1 MSRLQEL
8 RLHGFKSFAEP
19 TRFNFEP
26 GVTAVIGPNGSGK
39 SNLADAIR
47 WVLGEQSNR
56 SLRTRRADDVIFAGS
71 EARRPIGMAEVAL
84 TLDNH
89 DGWLPIE
96 FELVTI
102 TRRAYRSGDPE
113 YLINGSRAR
122 LRDVI
127 ELLAAGRLGANELV
141 VVGQGTVDA
150 ALSLRPDERRQ
161 LFEEAAGVKSLQVRR
176 NEALSRLGRARE
188 NLTRVSD
195 LVRELRPQVRRLA
208 LQAEHQEAHD
218 RLGGRARALVLEHH
232 ARRGQVLQSSL
243 GEARRRAAAV
253 TADIEAER
261 AAQAT
266 GRQAVEQA
274 EERYWAGERASAQAA
289 SDWEAAR
296 EAVIRAEGRHDSL
309 VERDLDLTAE
319 ADRATRELAE
329 LTVEEPIPGEPSSA
343 AQADPLR
350 DSASAAQQVWH
361 EAAERARKADGELL
375 AAEEALAAVRGR
387 EADRL
392 AETGHAAERAAATAA
407 RRERLAQE
415 QIAADNAHTAAIA
428 TVAELAEVRRV
439 AAVELGQA
447 EARMTLAAQQREAA
461 AAEATRAGVALAE
474 LDERAAR
481 IKSDLAELEAAGD
494 DATND
499 LVERL
504 RADGWTTL
512 RDGLRP
518 VPSGV
523 ALAVAAV
530 LGDVERAFLWRPGA
544 DAALSDTTGD
554 AHLVRPANGTPPG
567 REAALGA
574 VGATQTLAE
583 VLGERVAPDVLHRT
597 VVAPGIEALLEG
609 WPRLPDG
616 WAAVTLSGDLADA
629 RGVVTVRGRAGEPRA
644 RPSRAARRIELV
656 SQMARLEVD
665 LGAAR
670 ERQATA
676 DAALQLASAAAD
688 AALAAVE
695 AARIGRRRADEE
707 AATADGRLARV
718 TEERGTLVAELAALP
733 AAPAIPALPSD
744 LERELAGLEATS
756 LEARARRDT
765 ATAERDAA
773 RDAWHRAVLAADAQD
788 AETVDRRTTDARH
801 AERRDQLE
809 QRIARLTIER
819 EGLATGLA
827 EATSTLTAAR
837 AAEESA
843 SDARSRAEESRAL
856 ERQTLLDAERQLG
869 GGSGRLAELEGAR
882 QQVVAEVSRLDE
894 ALAGLDRERELSLE
908 GLPEPASPDVPA
920 REEEPTPDRLADD
933 DLAEEMRTTRRT
945 LQQIGSVNPFAIRE
959 HHELSARLEE
969 LSSQE
974 TDLRGAAESTEALIA
989 RLDLEIGQQFQAAF
1003 AAIGQKFDEYCQL
1016 LFAGGSA
1023 TLELTADAESEA
1035 PGGIAIAVRPPGKRL
1050 QRLAMLSGGERALAG
1065 VALLFAM
1072 LSVNPVPFCILDEV
1086 DAALDEANITRF
1098 ADALRRLAQTIDFV
1112 VITHNRAT
1120 IETADTIYG
1129 VTMTDAAVSRVLS
1142 LRLADLPVEVSA

>member
-19 TRFNFEP
+19 TRFTFEP

-39 SNLADAIR
+39 SNMADAIR

-96 FELVTI
+96 FESVTI

-122 LRDVI
+122 LRDVV

-274 EERYWAGERASAQAA
+274 EERYWAGERESAQAA

-309 VERDLDLTAE
+309 VERDLDLAAE
-319 ADRATRELAE
+319 ADRAARELTE
-329 LTVEEPIPGEPSSA
+329 LTAEEPITGEPSSA
-343 AQADPLR
+343 APAEPLR
-350 DSASAAQQVWH
+350 DGASAGQERWH
-361 EAAERARKADGELL
+361 EAAERAREADGELL
-375 AAEEALAAVRGR
+375 AAEEALAAVRRR

-407 RRERLAQE
+407 RRERLEQE
-415 QIAADNAHTAAIA
+415 LMAAETAHTAALA
-428 TVAELAEVRRV
+428 TVAELAEARRV
-439 AAVELGQA
+439 AAEELEQA
-447 EARMTLAAQQREAA
+447 EARMALAAERREAA
-461 AAEATRAGVALAE
+461 AGEATRAGVALAE

-481 IKSDLAELEAAGD
+481 IESDLAELEAAGD

-504 RADGWTTL
+504 RSDGWTTL
-512 RDGLRP
+512 RNGLRP

-583 VLGERVAPDVLHRT
+583 VLGERIAPDVLHRT

-629 RGVVTVRGRAGEPRA
+629 RGVVTVRGRAGEGRA
-644 RPSRAARRIELV
+644 QPSRAARRTELV
-656 SQMARLEVD
+656 SQMSRGKAD

-676 DAALQLASAAAD
+676 NAALQLASAAAD

-707 AATADGRLARV
+707 AATADGRLARA
-718 TEERGTLVAELAALP
+718 TDERDALVAELAALLTT
-733 AAPAIPALPSD
+733 PAIPALPTD
-744 LERELAGLEATS
+744 LERELAGLEAAS

-773 RDAWHRAVLAADAQD
+773 RDAWNRAVLAADAQD

-809 QRIARLTIER
+809 QRIARLTTER

-827 EATSTLTAAR
+827 EVTSTLTAAR
-837 AAEESA
+837 AVEESA
-843 SDARSRAEESRAL
+843 SGARSRAEEARAM

-869 GGSGRLAELEGAR
+869 GGSGRLAELEGTR

-908 GLPEPASPDVPA
+908 GLPEPAGLHAPEAEDV
-920 REEEPTPDRLADD
+920 PTPDRLADD
-933 DLAEEMRTTRRT
+933 DLAEEMRKTRRT
-945 LQQIGSVNPFAIRE
+945 LQQIGSVNPFAIQE
-959 HHELSARLEE
+959 HRELSARLEE

-974 TDLRGAAESTEALIA
+974 TDLRGAAESTEALIS
-989 RLDLEIGQQFQAAF
+989 RLDVEIGQQFQAAF

-1023 TLELTADAESEA
+1023 TLELTEDADSEA
-1035 PGGIAIAVRPPGKRL
+1035 PGGIEIAVRPPGKRL

-1098 ADALRRLAQTIDFV
+1098 ADALRLLAQTIDFV

-1142 LRLADLPVEVSA
+1142 LRLADLPVAVSA